1 MYFKLFFSAIA
12 NKYKDWKDFLMRRLT
27 GARTLPTNFY
37 NKVNDS
43 MKSRFRCGLHLEVVD
58 KNRISQVKVATI
70 QKIVG
75 KRLHVRYYDSPPEDN
90 GFWCH
95 EDSPLIHPVGWAKRV
110 GQTLDAYPE
119 YLDRVSKSK
128 LSEDD
133 ATENLF
139 HVPKNHHMHLVTFK
153 EGMKIEAID
162 PLNLSAICAATVMQ
176 VLEKDYIMIR
186 IDSYDEDASGADW
199 FCYHSC
205 SSCIFPVGFCSQ
217 HGLPLTPP
225 KGYDPTTFT
234 WDAYLTETNT
244 IPAPMQLFNRVIFL
258 YIYECSL

>member
-1 MYFKLFFSAIA
+1 
-12 NKYKDWKDFLMRRLT
+12 
-27 GARTLPTNFY
+27 
-37 NKVNDS
+37 

-95 EDSPLIHPVGWAKRV
+95 EDSPLIHPVGWANRV

-119 YLDRVSKSK
+119 YMERVTHSK
-128 LSEDD
+128 LCIDD
-133 ATENLF
+133 SMESLF
-139 HVPKNHHMHLVTFK
+139 HVPKNHHLHLGYTFR

-162 PLNLSAICAATVMQ
+162 PLNLSSICAATVMQ
-176 VLEKDYIMIR
+176 VLKEDYIMIR

-199 FCYHSC
+199 FCYNV
-205 SSCIFPVGFCSQ
+205 SSPCIFPIGFCAQ

-225 KGYDPTTFT
+225 KGYDPATFT
-234 WDAYLTETNT
+234 WDNYLAETNT
-244 IPAPMQLFNRVIFL
+244 VPAPVQLFNRVN
-258 YIYECSL
+258 